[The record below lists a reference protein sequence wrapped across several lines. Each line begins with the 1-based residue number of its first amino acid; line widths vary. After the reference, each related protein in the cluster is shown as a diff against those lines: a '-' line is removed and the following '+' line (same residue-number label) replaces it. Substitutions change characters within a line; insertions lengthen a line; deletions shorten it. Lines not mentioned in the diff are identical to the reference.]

1 MKRTIRENLSAVGVK
16 SARRS
21 PRGCSL
27 WTPSTAANVIN
38 ASFNS
43 SSVPLQTSLFA
54 YEPSE
59 RASKEAAAVVL
70 ASWSQNCGLRAT
82 L

>member
-16 SARRS
+16 SARR
-21 PRGCSL
+21 
-27 WTPSTAANVIN
+27 TPSTAANVIN